1 MASLTSSINLIDRMS
16 PVLFGITSAIDNVLT
31 AMESAGNGMD
41 NAFDPN
47 AIYRTRTAIGEVNA
61 RLREAE
67 EQLRRDTQAQ
77 ENFNRQVQ
85 QGQRDIDNLASR
97 ITSMVSAYAGI
108 QGIRSLGNL
117 SDEYTQTQAR
127 LNMIV
132 SSQEEL
138 SELQDQIFASAQ
150 RSRSEYMATADV
162 VSKLVLRAGSVWD
175 NNEQAVQFAENLNK
189 SFVIAGAST
198 EEMNSA
204 SLQLTQALGSGVL
217 RGEEL
222 NAVFESAPN
231 IIQTIADYLDVDIG
245 KIRGMASDGEITA
258 EIVKNAMLSATDDIN
273 KKFDSMPMTWSQVWT
288 TAMNGLLYATQPV
301 LKAINKMANNWKI
314 LKPLVIGVTAALG
327 AYITAL
333 IIYKAITGAAAM
345 AKAVHTAALA
355 METGATFIATAQ
367 QHGFNA
373 ALMACPI
380 TWIVMGIIA
389 IIVIF
394 YSLIAIINKATNTT
408 ISATGI
414 IAGAIATAGA
424 FIANTVIGVAN
435 GILQTAFALVEP
447 FLSIIEWIL
456 NACNGG
462 FDSFGGAV
470 ANLIGQ
476 IISWFL
482 SLGKVVT
489 KIIDSIFGT
498 DWTSGLSSLQDEVI
512 SWGKNDNAIT
522 IDRTAPEID
531 ARISYGDAWDTGYK
545 IGKGIEEKVGNVFG
559 KGAEKKYSA
568 ENLKKLAGV
577 DGINSKLDKID
588 KNTKDTAKAVS
599 LSATDTQYMLDIA
612 RGKSIDRYTT
622 SKINLNV
629 VNNNNVNKDL
639 DLDGVVNKMSKKMLK
654 SLQEEWS
661 SSVSR

>member
-47 AIYRTRTAIGEVNA
+47 AIYRTRTALGEVNA

-138 SELQDQIFASAQ
+138 NELQDQIFASAQ
-150 RSRSEYMATADV
+150 RSRSEYMATSDV

-175 NNEQAVQFAENLNK
+175 NNAQAVQFAENLNK

-204 SLQLTQALGSGVL
+204 SLQLTQALGSGAL

-231 IIQTIADYLDVDIG
+231 VIQTIADYLDVDIG
-245 KIRGMASDGEITA
+245 KIRDMASDGEITA

-314 LKPLVIGVTAALG
+314 LKPLVIGVTTALG

-394 YSLIAIINKATNTT
+394 YSLIAIINKAANTT

-414 IAGAIATAGA
+414 IAGAIATAAA
-424 FIANTVIGVAN
+424 FIANTAIGLAN
-435 GILQTAFALVEP
+435 GLIQTAFNLVEP

-531 ARISYGDAWDTGYK
+531 YRFSYDNAWDTGYK
-545 IGKGIEEKVGNVFG
+545 IGQGIEEKVGNVFG

-599 LSATDTQYMLDIA
+599 LSATDTKYMLDIA

-639 DLDGVVNKMSKKMLK
+639 DLDGIVNKMSRKMLK
-654 SLQEEWS
+654 GIQEEWS
-661 SSVSR
+661 SGVSR

>member
-47 AIYRTRTAIGEVNA
+47 VIYRTRTALGEVNA

-85 QGQRDIDNLASR
+85 QGQRDIDSLASR
-97 ITSMVSAYAGI
+97 ITSMVAAYAGI
-108 QGIRSLGNL
+108 QGIRSSGNL

-138 SELQDQIFASAQ
+138 NELQDQIFASAQ
-150 RSRSEYMATADV
+150 RSRSEYMATSDV

-175 NNEQAVQFAENLNK
+175 NNAQAVQFAENLNK

-231 IIQTIADYLDVDIG
+231 VIQTIADYLDVDIG
-245 KIRGMASDGEITA
+245 KIRGMASDGLITA
-258 EIVKNAMLSATDDIN
+258 DIVKNAMLSATDDIN

-288 TAMNGLLYATQPV
+288 AAMNGLLYATQPV
-301 LKAINKMANNWKI
+301 LKAINKMANNWQI
-314 LKPLVIGVTAALG
+314 LKPLVIGTTTALG

-345 AKAVHTAALA
+345 AQAVHTAALT
-355 METGATFIATAQ
+355 MQTGATFIATAQ

-373 ALMACPI
+373 ALLACPI
-380 TWIVMGIIA
+380 TWIVTGIIA

-394 YSLIAIINKATNTT
+394 YALIAIINKATNTT

-414 IAGAIATAGA
+414 IAGAIATAAA
-424 FIANTVIGVAN
+424 FIANTAIGLAN
-435 GILQTAFALVEP
+435 GLIQTAFNLVEP

-531 ARISYGDAWDTGYK
+531 YRFSYDNAWDTGYK
-545 IGKGIEEKVGNVFG
+545 IGQGIEEKVGNVFG
-559 KGAEKKYSA
+559 KGTMEKYSA

-577 DGINSKLDKID
+577 DDINSKLDKID

-599 LSATDTQYMLDIA
+599 LSATDIKYMLDIA

-629 VNNNNVNKDL
+629 VNNNNVNREL
-639 DLDGVVNKMSKKMLK
+639 DLDGIVNKMSRKMLK
-654 SLQEEWS
+654 GLQEEWS
-661 SSVSR
+661 SGVSR

>member
-47 AIYRTRTAIGEVNA
+47 AIYRTRTALGEVNA

-231 IIQTIADYLDVDIG
+231 VIQTIADYLDVDIG

-314 LKPLVIGVTAALG
+314 LKPLVIGVTTALG

-545 IGKGIEEKVGNVFG
+545 IGQGIEEKVGNVFG

-661 SSVSR
+661 SGVSR

>member
-47 AIYRTRTAIGEVNA
+47 AIYRTRTALGEVNA

-314 LKPLVIGVTAALG
+314 LKPLVIGVTTALG

-333 IIYKAITGAAAM
+333 TIGKGVQLASAAITAM
-345 AKAVHTAALA
+345 HTAFN
-355 METGATFIATAQ
+355 GAWSASVFVATVQ
-367 QHGFNA
+367 QDGFNA
-373 ALMACPI
+373 ALLACPI
-380 TWIVMGIIA
+380 TWIIVGIIA

-394 YSLIAIINKATNTT
+394 YSLIAIINKASNST

-435 GILQTAFALVEP
+435 GILQIAFSIVEP
-447 FLSIIEWIL
+447 FLGIIEWIL

-498 DWTSGLSSLQDEVI
+498 DWTSGLSSLQDEVL
-512 SWGKNDNAIT
+512 SWGKNEDAIT

-545 IGKGIEEKVGNVFG
+545 IGQGIEEKVGNVFG

-599 LSATDTQYMLDIA
+599 LSATDTKYMLDIA

-639 DLDGVVNKMSKKMLK
+639 DLDGIVNKMSRKMLK
-654 SLQEEWS
+654 GIQEEWS
-661 SSVSR
+661 SGVSR